1 MRDCTIVCVIS
12 RETKMMEHLRY
23 SGFSVASI
31 SSREKNSSELHRRE
45 ESLCTVKNEIIENGH

>member
-31 SSREKNSSELHRRE
+31 SSREKIRQRFIE
-45 ESLCTVKNEIIENGH
+45 ERNLYALLKMK